1 MAIDYA
7 ARGHVVT
14 ITINRPGSM
23 NALDP
28 RSMVTLRA
36 ALLAFERDAKLR
48 VAILTGAGDRA
59 FCAGAD
65 LKQTLPTRPYVSG
78 LFDRDVD
85 EDHPLYVRNLSLP
98 RLAISKPVIAAVNG
112 VAVGGG
118 MELALNADICICAPQ
133 ARFGLTEPRVGSIP
147 AVSGIQR
154 LMQSLPRP
162 VAMKL
167 LLTGEIVDAATAHA
181 YGIAAEVT
189 PDGALQ
195 QRAEEIAGQIA
206 ANAPLAVRA
215 LKYLAQKAL
224 DLPVKEALEVEE
236 LVWGHLHAS
245 EDRIEGRKAFAEKRP
260 PRFAGR

>member
-7 ARGHVVT
+7 AQGHTVT

-28 RSMVTLRA
+28 GSMVALRD
-36 ALLAFERDAKLR
+36 ALLAFEQDTQLR
-48 VAILTGAGDRA
+48 VAILTGAGERA

-85 EDHPLYVRNLSLP
+85 ASHPLYVRNLSLP
-98 RLAISKPVIAAVNG
+98 RLGLTKPVIAAVNG

-118 MELALNADICICAPQ
+118 MELALNADICICSPQ

-167 LLTGEIVDAATAHA
+167 LLTGEIIDAAAAHA
-181 YGIAAEVT
+181 YGIAAEIT
-189 PDGALQ
+189 PEGTLL

-224 DLPVKEALEVEE
+224 DLPVREALEVEE

-245 EDRIEGRKAFAEKRP
+245 EDRIEGRKAFSEKRP
-260 PRFAGR
+260 PRYTGK

>member
-1 MAIDYA
+1 MSIEYA
-7 ARGHVVT
+7 AQEHIAT
-14 ITINRPGSM
+14 ITINRPDSM

-28 RSMVTLRA
+28 GSMVALRD
-36 ALLAFERDAKLR
+36 ALLAFEHDAQMR
-48 VAILTGAGDRA
+48 VAILTGAGERA

-65 LKQTLPTRPYVSG
+65 LKQTLPTHPYVSG
-78 LFDRDVD
+78 LFDREVD
-85 EDHPLYVRNLSLP
+85 ASHPLYVRNLSLP
-98 RLAISKPVIAAVNG
+98 RLGLTKPVIAAVNG

-118 MELALNADICICAPQ
+118 MELALNADICICSPN

-167 LLTGEIVDAATAHA
+167 LLTGEIINAEAAHA
-181 YGIAAEVT
+181 YGIAAEIAPSGT
-189 PDGALQ
+189 LL
-195 QRAEEIAGQIA
+195 QRAGEIAAQIA

-260 PRFAGR
+260 PRYTGK